1 MIAKRFNA
9 KEFTVRLKATIQA
22 TGKLGFTQ
30 DTIDQLRLTS
40 ECSVFLAPD
49 DENKKVMYMGVL
61 RERMEDAFPVLS
73 SGKYFYLNTTNL
85 FKALKLDFEHKVY
98 MFDLSRFEEGDNA
111 MEAECYKMDLRWKER
126 TNDDKEIKDESK
138 E

>member
-9 KEFTVRLKATIQA
+9 KEFTVRLKATNQA

-98 MFDLSRFEEGDNA
+98 MFDLSRFEEGDEA

>member
-98 MFDLSRFEEGDNA
+98 MFDLSRYEEGDEA

>member
-1 MIAKRFNA
+1 M
-9 KEFTVRLKATIQA
+9 RLKATIQA

-40 ECSVFLAPD
+40 DCSVYLAGD

-98 MFDLSRFEEGDNA
+98 MFDLSRYEEGDEA
-111 MEAECYKMDLRWKER
+111 MEAECYKMELRWEER
-126 TNDDKEIKDESK
+126 CSDDKEIKEDSK
-138 E
+138 D

>member
-9 KEFTVRLKATIQA
+9 KEFTVRLKATIQG
-22 TGKLGFTQ
+22 TGKLGFTA
-30 DTIDQLRLTS
+30 DTIETLRLTP
-40 ECSVFLAPD
+40 ECSIYLAPD

-61 RERMEDAFPVLS
+61 RQRMEDAFPVLS

-85 FKALKLDFEHKVY
+85 FKSLKLDYEHKVY
-98 MFDLSRFEEGDNA
+98 MFDLSRFEEGDEP

-126 TNDDKEIKDESK
+126 TSDDKELK
-138 E
+138 EENKE

>member
-40 ECSVFLAPD
+40 DCSVYLAGD

-98 MFDLSRFEEGDNA
+98 MFDLSRFEEGDEA
-111 MEAECYKMDLRWKER
+111 MEAECYKMELRWKER
-126 TNDDKEIKDESK
+126 SSDDKEIKEDSK

>member
-49 DENKKVMYMGVL
+49 DENKKVMYLGVL

-98 MFDLSRFEEGDNA
+98 MFDLSRFEEGDDA

>member
-40 ECSVFLAPD
+40 DCSVYLAGD

-98 MFDLSRFEEGDNA
+98 MFDLSRYE
-111 MEAECYKMDLRWKER
+111 
-126 TNDDKEIKDESK
+126 
-138 E
+138 

>member
-98 MFDLSRFEEGDNA
+98 MFDLSRFEEGDEA

>member
-98 MFDLSRFEEGDNA
+98 MFDLSRFEEGDDA

>member
-85 FKALKLDFEHKVY
+85 FKTLKLDFEHKVY
-98 MFDLSRFEEGDNA
+98 MFDLSRFEEGDDA

>member
-40 ECSVFLAPD
+40 DCSVYLAGD

-61 RERMEDAFPVLS
+61 RERKEDAFPVLS

-98 MFDLSRFEEGDNA
+98 MFDLSRYEEGDEA
-111 MEAECYKMDLRWKER
+111 MEAECYKMELRWKER
-126 TNDDKEIKDESK
+126 SCDDKEIKEDSK